1 MSMSYLK
8 IGFKMVDPLGNTT
21 NQFIDELSSWSQYIQ
36 QENLDIEKILS
47 DSKRKNNPS
56 PSP

>member
-1 MSMSYLK
+1 MSYLK